1 MYIFFVSDIY
11 KSIISESNTIINL
24 ASTEYSKSVTPYLKD
39 NDNCITCTFKVMHK
53 GTYKVQA
60 TAAKMARGKRVQY
73 IVKNQIQDPEELKKF
88 DEDGYRFEEALS
100 TKNNYVFLQN

>member
-1 MYIFFVSDIY
+1 
-11 KSIISESNTIINL
+11 
-24 ASTEYSKSVTPYLKD
+24 
-39 NDNCITCTFKVMHK
+39 MHK

-60 TAAKMARGKRVQY
+60 TAAKMARGKMVQY